1 MNRKEPVAV
10 RLSVRLIVTA
20 AIIALVAPPLF
31 LLSDF
36 GQKTPK
42 KRPGAKAPVLPA
54 PLPYDFSDK
63 SGSLSAASRV
73 FSAGSSLADYVSAP
87 ELPEGFENASP
98 ESPLSR
104 DLAGVLRGASE
115 RILGSPA
122 KAATNAAGD
131 PSYDFDGD
139 GKADMSVWN
148 PSSSEWSVSQSNGQ
162 GTVSEVLGTSSSSPV
177 PGDYDGDSKTDMAVF
192 ASGAWLAK
200 PSAGGADL
208 THSFGTAGDVPVPG
222 DYDGGGKTDWAVFR
236 PSTSTWWVQSRETGA
251 ITSTAFGA
259 AGDIP
264 VQGNFDGDS
273 KTDLAV
279 FRPSTGDW
287 HVLGTTAG
295 YYAFHWGVATD
306 TPVPADYD
314 GDGKTDFAVFR
325 PSTGTWYAHHSD
337 GSGYTAFPWGNFGDQ
352 PAPADF
358 DGDSKADFAV
368 WRPTTGVWFVHKS
381 ATNAYAYESLG
392 MNGDV
397 PAQAAYV
404 RKVGGFYAE
413 YDFAKDRLSPK
424 NATGGTDLY
433 SGNVSWGAGLA
444 GLPGRAGMSAGI
456 GISYNSLV
464 WTKDTKNSV
473 MVFDADASNVSPGF
487 TLGFG
492 AIEPVYWDKANGRFA
507 YLMTTPS
514 GTRIEFRQ
522 IGATNAYETKD
533 SSYALLETF
542 GNSNPND
549 PVETITIAVT
559 SSGGT
564 KTEYAWNSGAFR
576 PSKTTDRNGN
586 FVSVSHNQYGLLESF
601 ADTLGRVVSV
611 GYDSALRPVSVTQQ
625 WRDQNG
631 SGSPVTRTYAEFEY
645 SQTAVDPSFDQ
656 SLGVFGPD
664 GGTLLTVLSKVTYG
678 TSSSNTG
685 STSFEYNSFG
695 QVSKITNR
703 AGDGHILSY
712 SRTNL
717 ETPGTGLMDVPKLSE
732 TRNWTENFN
741 LDQNGSE
748 QETVFR
754 NTIATGAAIPAAG
767 GGGTGTKIEAWME
780 GHPTSN
786 RSISYVGG
794 SGWMESLPILSEDW
808 ADDGGGLERK
818 RWSATQWTQ
827 DDTNLSRPDNPRA
840 TVSRIGD
847 DDNGYV
853 RRTETTYRL
862 YPNSTVSEYGL
873 VEKTELFDESSPSV
887 VLKRAETDYNLS
899 AAYVSRRIIGLVSEA
914 RAYGLENG
922 NLELASRTTFEYDHE
937 GFTEETNQT
946 VSPSAGH
953 DNANYGASFV
963 AGRGNQTSATRW
975 DADDSQNQTKAITTV
990 ARYDTAGSAVASID
1004 PMGRKIRIEYSDS
1017 FNDSSNPGTYAYP
1030 TKVFDPA
1037 GNFSRVKYRF
1047 DTGANVWAD
1056 SPHPSDANDR
1066 GKETEREYDGFGRI
1080 LRETLVNNG
1089 AYTRYEYPSA
1099 AVESRV
1105 YTTVVDMNGDGPDA
1119 SDEVLSR
1126 AWTDG
1131 AGRTLE
1137 TRTLH
1142 PGSTGGYAGS
1152 IAEYNEIGE
1161 LVRSTVPTE
1170 VDSSGNPAG
1179 DDYRGAGVWLWNQR
1193 EYDWKG
1199 RVTREINTDGTDRL
1213 ISYEGCGCAGGQ
1225 VTTVKGELVP
1235 RDDQPLV
1242 NARRTQKVYS
1252 DILGRNY
1259 KTEVFKWD
1267 GSTVYSRTEQTYD
1280 RRDAATK
1287 TRQTAVSETGQP
1299 YQDVDMTYD
1308 GFGRMKTR
1316 HYPIEDAGTYTEWF
1330 YNADGSNSQIIDP
1343 RGAAATFAYSDPRGL
1358 LTNVTYQAPSGS
1370 GIQAAPSVTFAY
1382 DSVGNRISM
1391 DDGPGDTTY
1400 EYDELS
1406 RLVSESRYFDDLP
1419 NAPVSGNRYEIGYS
1433 YDLAG
1438 QIASVTD
1445 PFGYEISYDHGITGA
1460 VDAVSSTPTAA
1471 NPTGALVG
1479 GVERRA
1485 FGGAKE
1491 VSLAVPGESAGL
1503 GIDYDARLR
1512 PSHVEVASTTEQS
1525 GYLENSDISYNADS
1539 RVSARDELNID
1550 RMDSIT
1556 RYDFAGR
1563 LTLNRFPMVDNN
1575 DNLNVRLYEENLSYD
1590 GFSMLTSRTGQHWGT
1605 SIGFTE
1611 TYINGR
1617 IQNRPGMTYDEA
1629 GNIVETGDTY
1639 SPHDYQS
1646 TEFDASGR
1654 KTMMIESVKGRWG
1667 SLLNMV
1673 TVTKTQF
1680 EFDGAG
1686 NALVELRGVQFYHA
1700 VNDPPPASPPTA
1712 SVTAYQVWSTVLN
1725 EALTK
1730 LTPQGAKLETRFEAA
1745 SGVRVSDNVLTGIM
1759 SFSLSGAGS
1768 GAVSTVSVSQSG
1780 VGGNVKQY
1788 EPLGQEISIDDP
1800 AGLPDPPQNES
1811 VSYWMDMEWGCRL
1824 PDPFRGDFFSMP
1836 THCAIQLATESW
1848 NPYPMDLSP
1857 WFPKKGNKVTRYVI
1871 TPVYGEGGVGGS
1883 KHSLTNNANAMTF
1896 LFGSDRKLAPTEFY
1910 LDGLYGYD
1918 AEYSGETVATLPDI
1932 KARDIARAVRL
1943 CAHQLWGNKNR
1954 VFDMAEI
1961 SSVSPGKTDGS
1972 IKFGITFNEEKTPTT
1987 TTGKL
1992 NGVTT
1997 VTSDR
2002 RTEFQT
2008 FKQDGTSFS
2017 GAELARMHK
2026 SEYPSAEQFSF
2037 LGGFTT
2043 KSGKSYVAT
2052 DVGKSDT
2059 ALGVLIDN
2067 NGLALQI
2074 HEAGIQLG
2082 QKFGAGNWDMVNS
2095 YNSHPNSDEGI
2106 KFEECVFVKLKE
2118 LETK

>member
-1 MNRKEPVAV
+1 M
-10 RLSVRLIVTA
+10 
-20 AIIALVAPPLF
+20 
-31 LLSDF
+31 SDF

-42 KRPGAKAPVLPA
+42 KRPGAAKAPVLPA

-63 SGSLSAASRV
+63 SGSLSAANRF

-162 GTVSEVLGTSSSSPV
+162 GTVSEVLGTSSSAPV

-337 GSGYTAFPWGNFGDQ
+337 GSGYTAFAWGNFGDQ

-368 WRPTTGVWFVHKS
+368 WRPTTGVWFVRKS

-514 GTRIEFRQ
+514 GARVEFRQ

-549 PVETITIAVT
+549 PVEDITIAVT
-559 SSGGT
+559 SAGGT
-564 KTEYAWNSGAFR
+564 KTEYEWNSGAFR

-601 ADTLGRVVSV
+601 TDTLGRVVNV
-611 GYDSALRPVSVTQQ
+611 NYDSALRPVSVTQQ

-786 RSISYVGG
+786 RSVSYVGG

-899 AAYVSRRIIGLVSEA
+899 AAYVSKRIIGLVSEA

-990 ARYDTAGSAVASID
+990 ARYDTAGNAVASID
-1004 PMGRKIRIEYSDS
+1004 PMGRKVRIEYSDS

-1080 LRETLVNNG
+1080 LRETLLNNG

-1225 VTTVKGELVP
+1225 VTTVQGELVP

-1343 RGAAATFAYSDPRGL
+1343 RGVITGFTYNDPRGL
-1358 LTNVTYQAPSGS
+1358 LTKLSYQVPSGS
-1370 GIQAAPSVTFAY
+1370 GIPDTPDVDISY
-1382 DSVGNRISM
+1382 DNLGNRILVSDETGSRSIAYNDISQITSETRTFAGLSGSYSLQYQYHLFGGLKKM
-1391 DDGPGDTTY
+1391 DMLPNSTSVEYAYDKTGRPKAIAGTGFQDSGSNTAVGTILENIDYRAWDGPKMIELGNQKDTEIGYNDRLGVETFEISGFIDKQYEYYNDRRVRLSDDLLDDKFDRSYEFDNVGALVTAKSGDEATGGSTMTGPYKTEIAHDSFGNITARTMTHWDTSHLFSFQGSFANNRHTATTY
-1400 EYDELS
+1400 DAAGNPTAFENHSAQYDSAGNAVKTVQPVDEEGNGSCLQTEVEDFRKYGADGS
-1406 RLVSESRYFDDLP
+1406 ASVTKREQKLVCVNSQGGRTIQDQLDT
-1419 NAPVSGNRYEIGYS
+1419 NRYELVSSVTGMVVYVKSESVHTTPSGSTTTPGSDTRIYLGDRLVANMREQTGSTPYWFRWHHIDPNGATFAESTPAGSAFKMAEMDPTGASMGTENPYQNQPTPMYLESWGEMASPEMPATVMVDGVETPLSAFPGMLAIVVGCPDNKCMKATEEGFEFFKAFADGYAGYLNIHETYLGNGEIGIPSLKNNTEKTEVVVLDDDGTVFDSWGNSESSSYYS
-1433 YDLAG
+1433 TGQIDRFETRFYYSGSKRDSFPCAPTGKELRNNKSIRKQLVKLLKEDSGHRTSDPLENGGWIYQRKDGVFFFEPVSQKGRLPYRIDLSTPPRIKNARVIAWVHTHPYPG
-1438 QIASVTD
+1438 SVQDLINNTEGSGKIYNLPADTLASPEMPERATGPSKADALNSKIPHLVVFEAADFGKGSTGYIVIASVG
-1445 PFGYEISYDHGITGA
+1445 P
-1460 VDAVSSTPTAA
+1460 
-1471 NPTGALVG
+1471 
-1479 GVERRA
+1479 ER
-1485 FGGAKE
+1485 
-1491 VSLAVPGESAGL
+1491 
-1503 GIDYDARLR
+1503 
-1512 PSHVEVASTTEQS
+1512 
-1525 GYLENSDISYNADS
+1525 
-1539 RVSARDELNID
+1539 
-1550 RMDSIT
+1550 
-1556 RYDFAGR
+1556 
-1563 LTLNRFPMVDNN
+1563 VDN
-1575 DNLNVRLYEENLSYD
+1575 
-1590 GFSMLTSRTGQHWGT
+1590 M
-1605 SIGFTE
+1605 
-1611 TYINGR
+1611 
-1617 IQNRPGMTYDEA
+1617 
-1629 GNIVETGDTY
+1629 
-1639 SPHDYQS
+1639 
-1646 TEFDASGR
+1646 
-1654 KTMMIESVKGRWG
+1654 
-1667 SLLNMV
+1667 
-1673 TVTKTQF
+1673 
-1680 EFDGAG
+1680 
-1686 NALVELRGVQFYHA
+1686 
-1700 VNDPPPASPPTA
+1700 
-1712 SVTAYQVWSTVLN
+1712 
-1725 EALTK
+1725 
-1730 LTPQGAKLETRFEAA
+1730 
-1745 SGVRVSDNVLTGIM
+1745 
-1759 SFSLSGAGS
+1759 
-1768 GAVSTVSVSQSG
+1768 
-1780 VGGNVKQY
+1780 
-1788 EPLGQEISIDDP
+1788 
-1800 AGLPDPPQNES
+1800 
-1811 VSYWMDMEWGCRL
+1811 GCR
-1824 PDPFRGDFFSMP
+1824 
-1836 THCAIQLATESW
+1836 
-1848 NPYPMDLSP
+1848 
-1857 WFPKKGNKVTRYVI
+1857 KK
-1871 TPVYGEGGVGGS
+1871 
-1883 KHSLTNNANAMTF
+1883 
-1896 LFGSDRKLAPTEFY
+1896 
-1910 LDGLYGYD
+1910 
-1918 AEYSGETVATLPDI
+1918 
-1932 KARDIARAVRL
+1932 
-1943 CAHQLWGNKNR
+1943 
-1954 VFDMAEI
+1954 
-1961 SSVSPGKTDGS
+1961 
-1972 IKFGITFNEEKTPTT
+1972 
-1987 TTGKL
+1987 
-1992 NGVTT
+1992 
-1997 VTSDR
+1997 
-2002 RTEFQT
+2002 
-2008 FKQDGTSFS
+2008 
-2017 GAELARMHK
+2017 
-2026 SEYPSAEQFSF
+2026 
-2037 LGGFTT
+2037 
-2043 KSGKSYVAT
+2043 
-2052 DVGKSDT
+2052 
-2059 ALGVLIDN
+2059 
-2067 NGLALQI
+2067 
-2074 HEAGIQLG
+2074 
-2082 QKFGAGNWDMVNS
+2082 
-2095 YNSHPNSDEGI
+2095 
-2106 KFEECVFVKLKE
+2106 
-2118 LETK
+2118 

>member
-1 MNRKEPVAV
+1 M
-10 RLSVRLIVTA
+10 
-20 AIIALVAPPLF
+20 
-31 LLSDF
+31 SDF

-42 KRPGAKAPVLPA
+42 KRLGAAKAPVLPA

-63 SGSLSAASRV
+63 SGSLSAASRF

-122 KAATNAAGD
+122 KAATSAAGD

-192 ASGAWLAK
+192 ASGAWLAR

-251 ITSTAFGA
+251 IASTAFGA

-337 GSGYTAFPWGNFGDQ
+337 GSGYTAFAWGNFGDQ

-368 WRPTTGVWFVHKS
+368 WRPTTGVWFVRKS

-514 GTRIEFRQ
+514 GARVEFRQ

-559 SSGGT
+559 SAGGT
-564 KTEYAWNSGAFR
+564 KTEYEWNSGAFR

-611 GYDSALRPVSVTQQ
+611 SYDSALRPVSVTQQ

-767 GGGTGTKIEAWME
+767 GGGTGTRIEAWME

-1179 DDYRGAGVWLWNQR
+1179 DDYRGAGVWLWNQK

-1225 VTTVKGELVP
+1225 VTTFQGEEIVETDWNGNSPVSLG
-1235 RDDQPLV
+1235 
-1242 NARRTQKVYS
+1242 RRTQKAYQ
-1252 DILGRNY
+1252 DILGR
-1259 KTEVFKWD
+1259 TFKEQVMNWD
-1267 GSTVYSRTEQTYD
+1267 GTTPYRTTTRTFD
-1280 RRDAATK
+1280 RRDQVSSLK
-1287 TRQTAVSETGQP
+1287 VFEGDVTAQSFRESTSA
-1299 YQDVDMTYD
+1299 YD
-1308 GFGRMKTR
+1308 GFGRITVSHLPNMDVGSDSNL
-1316 HYPIEDAGTYTEWF
+1316 E
-1330 YNADGSNSQIIDP
+1330 YNLDGSIASKTDP
-1343 RGAAATFAYSDPRGL
+1343 RGAVTSFSYNGAGL
-1358 LTNVTYQAPSGS
+1358 LAQVSFAPPPNSTDVPDTPDVSYTYD
-1370 GIQAAPSVTFAY
+1370 IL
-1382 DSVGNRISM
+1382 GNRIGM
-1391 DDGPGDTTY
+1391 DDGPGAVEY
-1400 EYDELS
+1400 SYDELS
-1406 RLVSESRYFDDLP
+1406 RLISETRSFDETLADAPGTGNSFEIDYEYGISGMLKSYTAPFGEEFEYTHQKNGRLESVTGATAFNGIASYASSPEYNARNQLVGVAYGNGTSMTISGFNNKLQATSFVVSNGSTSVVSKEYGFYGDGSLKKIDDGLDPRFDKTYRYDQDGRTIEAKAGTAARGETSTENLNLDRPYSVTYEFNAFGNITELDGHYYNTPYTTTDSFSPSSGRNPEWTYDAAGNVLSDEDAEYVYDAAGKIVETRQRDYDDEGEFHEPTIDIYSGDGEVTKRILNDGATEAPLEKTVLFIRSTSLGKLVSEATQTGAKSKTFVLAEGTALAEQEIVESGNGPTEKLSFYHQDASGGSVEMTKADGTVLESGGRIAEFDAIGHNIADEGQYLTLNGAPPQTEETGAGDMFGNESGWRPGKKTYSVEGLPVPESMFMQIIYSGFVGGTFGVLRNIRNMTTKRLKGWNVRTEYTTYSHGNKNDPVGTGADDSPITVTTETTTVAREISREPVYEYRTDWSVMIAIEDLMMYFSIEKTSKFVIKLRIDSRDKLKSFLSGMLDRGECGKRLNSALSYLSSIKG
-1419 NAPVSGNRYEIGYS
+1419 NAP
-1433 YDLAG
+1433 
-1438 QIASVTD
+1438 
-1445 PFGYEISYDHGITGA
+1445 IS
-1460 VDAVSSTPTAA
+1460 
-1471 NPTGALVG
+1471 NNLVG
-1479 GVERRA
+1479 VMDSLMSQENGGVFGDINSRDAYLMLETYQRTASSKIAGGGGLSSYAYRRIGKSQWEHATFA
-1485 FGGAKE
+1485 FAFP
-1491 VSLAVPGESAGL
+1491 VSFSTLHPRKNDVSASAIEIARRTKESA
-1503 GIDYDARLR
+1503 
-1512 PSHVEVASTTEQS
+1512 
-1525 GYLENSDISYNADS
+1525 NN
-1539 RVSARDELNID
+1539 
-1550 RMDSIT
+1550 
-1556 RYDFAGR
+1556 FAGR
-1563 LTLNRFPMVDNN
+1563 LV
-1575 DNLNVRLYEENLSYD
+1575 
-1590 GFSMLTSRTGQHWGT
+1590 H
-1605 SIGFTE
+1605 
-1611 TYINGR
+1611 
-1617 IQNRPGMTYDEA
+1617 
-1629 GNIVETGDTY
+1629 
-1639 SPHDYQS
+1639 
-1646 TEFDASGR
+1646 
-1654 KTMMIESVKGRWG
+1654 
-1667 SLLNMV
+1667 
-1673 TVTKTQF
+1673 
-1680 EFDGAG
+1680 
-1686 NALVELRGVQFYHA
+1686 
-1700 VNDPPPASPPTA
+1700 
-1712 SVTAYQVWSTVLN
+1712 
-1725 EALTK
+1725 
-1730 LTPQGAKLETRFEAA
+1730 
-1745 SGVRVSDNVLTGIM
+1745 
-1759 SFSLSGAGS
+1759 
-1768 GAVSTVSVSQSG
+1768 
-1780 VGGNVKQY
+1780 
-1788 EPLGQEISIDDP
+1788 
-1800 AGLPDPPQNES
+1800 
-1811 VSYWMDMEWGCRL
+1811 
-1824 PDPFRGDFFSMP
+1824 
-1836 THCAIQLATESW
+1836 
-1848 NPYPMDLSP
+1848 
-1857 WFPKKGNKVTRYVI
+1857 
-1871 TPVYGEGGVGGS
+1871 
-1883 KHSLTNNANAMTF
+1883 
-1896 LFGSDRKLAPTEFY
+1896 
-1910 LDGLYGYD
+1910 
-1918 AEYSGETVATLPDI
+1918 
-1932 KARDIARAVRL
+1932 
-1943 CAHQLWGNKNR
+1943 
-1954 VFDMAEI
+1954 
-1961 SSVSPGKTDGS
+1961 
-1972 IKFGITFNEEKTPTT
+1972 
-1987 TTGKL
+1987 
-1992 NGVTT
+1992 
-1997 VTSDR
+1997 
-2002 RTEFQT
+2002 
-2008 FKQDGTSFS
+2008 
-2017 GAELARMHK
+2017 
-2026 SEYPSAEQFSF
+2026 
-2037 LGGFTT
+2037 
-2043 KSGKSYVAT
+2043 
-2052 DVGKSDT
+2052 
-2059 ALGVLIDN
+2059 
-2067 NGLALQI
+2067 
-2074 HEAGIQLG
+2074 
-2082 QKFGAGNWDMVNS
+2082 
-2095 YNSHPNSDEGI
+2095 
-2106 KFEECVFVKLKE
+2106 
-2118 LETK
+2118 